1 MRDAGGYGNEFASR
15 TFAIMDQRC
24 RQRWRHISCLQQ
36 GLPAMTATE
45 QAKTELL
52 AVIARNPPGT
62 PPDAAMAAAVD
73 AAAAVLEATRP
84 APDLAAM
91 ADQLDGT
98 WTNLFSSQGILGE
111 IDVAFMTRSL
121 PGGGAPGGKARVHN
135 VLQEI
140 RLGDGFYRNMMMI
153 DAGPDQVPILYSAT
167 ADVAVAADRAD
178 GLAVRFK
185 RFVFAPARADIGN
198 DDVRRALALPATTPL
213 ALEIPADKLPPA
225 SPSQVSYL
233 DGDIR
238 INRGKDYIVVL
249 RRVQ

>member
-1 MRDAGGYGNEFASR
+1 MSETNS
-15 TFAIMDQRC
+15 TTM
-24 RQRWRHISCLQQ
+24 
-36 GLPAMTATE
+36 
-45 QAKTELL
+45 AKDELL
-52 AVIARNPPGT
+52 AVIGRHPPGT
-62 PPDAAMAAAVD
+62 PPDAATAAAVS

-91 ADQLDGT
+91 ADQLNGM

-111 IDVAFMTRSL
+111 VDVAFMTRSL

-153 DAGPDQVPILYSAT
+153 DAGPAQTPILYSAT
-167 ADVAVAADRAD
+167 ADVAVADDRAD
-178 GLAVRFK
+178 GLAVRFR
-185 RFVFAPARADIGN
+185 RFVFAPARADVGN
-198 DDVRRALALPATTPL
+198 ADVRRALALPDETPL

-225 SPSQVSYL
+225 SPSTVSYL

>member
-1 MRDAGGYGNEFASR
+1 
-15 TFAIMDQRC
+15 
-24 RQRWRHISCLQQ
+24 
-36 GLPAMTATE
+36 MTATE
-45 QAKTELL
+45 QAKAELL
-52 AVIARNPPGT
+52 EVIARNPPGT

-91 ADQLDGT
+91 ADQLDGI
-98 WTNLFSSQGILGE
+98 WANLFSSQGILGE
-111 IDVAFMTRSL
+111 VDVAFMTRSL
-121 PGGGAPGGKARVHN
+121 PGGGTPGGKARVHN

-153 DAGPDQVPILYSAT
+153 DAGPDQVPILYAAT

-185 RFVFAPARADIGN
+185 HFVFAPARADIGN

-213 ALEIPADKLPPA
+213 ALAIPADKLPPA

>member
-1 MRDAGGYGNEFASR
+1 MPETKS
-15 TFAIMDQRC
+15 T
-24 RQRWRHISCLQQ
+24 SV
-36 GLPAMTATE
+36 
-45 QAKTELL
+45 AKAELL

-62 PPDAAMAAAVD
+62 PPDAEAAAAVS
-73 AAAAVLEATRP
+73 ATAAVLEATRP
-84 APDLAAM
+84 APDLATM

-111 IDVAFMTRSL
+111 VDVAFMTRSL

-153 DAGPDQVPILYSAT
+153 DAGPAATPILYSAT
-167 ADVAVAADRAD
+167 ADVAVADDRPD

-185 RFVFAPARADIGN
+185 RFVFAPGRADVDN
-198 DDVRRALALPATTPL
+198 DAVRQALALTDATPL

-225 SPSQVSYL
+225 SPSVVSYL